1 MVGLTAVVLWLM
13 VAGLVV
19 VAYRRPEKKHRL
31 GLRVGVNI
39 IAANTPRVIM
49 ALLIAGFASQIL
61 PKELVAGWIGGD
73 SGIRGILIASLVGG
87 FIPGGGIISFPV
99 AVVLYKAG
107 ADIPQLVAFLT
118 SWSVLAIHRVFLFEV
133 PLLGARFAVMRL
145 SASFL
150 LPPLSGV
157 IAAVLVALV
166 QNRPL
171 PL

>member
-1 MVGLTAVVLWLM
+1 MVGPTAIVLWLM
-13 VAGLVV
+13 VAGLVA
-19 VAYRRPEKKHRL
+19 VAYRQGENKHRL

-61 PKELVAGWIGGD
+61 PKELVAEWIGGD
-73 SGIRGILIASLVGG
+73 SGIRGILIASLLGG

-107 ADIPQLVAFLT
+107 ADIPHLVAFLT
-118 SWSVLAIHRVFLFEV
+118 SWSVLAMHRVFLFEV
-133 PLLGARFAVMRL
+133 PMLGARFAVVRL

>member
-1 MVGLTAVVLWLM
+1 MVSPTAIVLWLM

-19 VAYRRPEKKHRL
+19 VAFRRPEKKHRL

-39 IAANTPRVIM
+39 IAANTPRIIM

-61 PKELVAGWIGGD
+61 PKELVAEWIGGE
-73 SGIRGILIASLVGG
+73 SGIRGILIASLLGG

-118 SWSVLAIHRVFLFEV
+118 SWSVLGIHRVFLFEA
-133 PLLGARFAVMRL
+133 PMLGARFAAMRL
-145 SASFL
+145 SASVL

-157 IAAVLVALV
+157 IAAVLVMLV

>member
-1 MVGLTAVVLWLM
+1 MVGPTAVILWLM
-13 VAGLVV
+13 VAGLLV
-19 VAYRRPEKKHRL
+19 VAYRQPQKKHRL
-31 GLRVGVNI
+31 GLRVGANI
-39 IAANTPRVIM
+39 IATNTPRVVM

-61 PKELVAGWIGGD
+61 PKELVAEWIGGA
-73 SGIRGILIASLVGG
+73 SGMRGILIASLLGG

-118 SWSVLAIHRVFLFEV
+118 SWSVLGLHRVFIFEA
-133 PLLGARFAVMRL
+133 PMLGVRFAAMRI
-145 SASFL
+145 SASVL

-157 IAAVLVALV
+157 IAAVLVAVV
-166 QNRPL
+166 QNRPI